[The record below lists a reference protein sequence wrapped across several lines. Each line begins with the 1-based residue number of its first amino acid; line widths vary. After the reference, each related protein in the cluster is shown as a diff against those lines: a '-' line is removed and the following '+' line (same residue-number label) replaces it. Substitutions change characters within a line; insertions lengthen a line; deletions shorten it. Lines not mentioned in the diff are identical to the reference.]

1 MTAIQLRA
9 ELFREMNPLL
19 DNEAAME
26 KILAYVRTIAPEK
39 KSKAK
44 AATTGWADQFVGAW
58 EDSRTAEEITND
70 IRGARTANNIDFD
83 L

>member
-26 KILAYVRTIAPEK
+26 KILAYVKTIAPTK
-39 KSKAK
+39 KKKAK
-44 AATTGWADQFVGAW
+44 AESTGWADQFVGAW
-58 EDSRTAEEITND
+58 KDDRTADEIIND
-70 IRGARTANNIDFD
+70 IRSSRTANNFEVE

>member
-1 MTAIQLRA
+1 MTIVQLRA

-39 KSKAK
+39 NTKAK
-44 AATTGWADQFVGAW
+44 LATAGWADQFIGVW
-58 EDSRTAEEITND
+58 EDSRTADEITND
-70 IRGARTANNIDFD
+70 IRGARTAN
-83 L
+83 